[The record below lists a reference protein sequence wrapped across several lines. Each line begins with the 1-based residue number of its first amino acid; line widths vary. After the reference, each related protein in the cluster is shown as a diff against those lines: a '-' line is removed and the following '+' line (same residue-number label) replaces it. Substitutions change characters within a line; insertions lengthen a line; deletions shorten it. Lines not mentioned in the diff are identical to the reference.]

1 MPATAPTPPTALVPV
16 GRTRVKLLVFT
27 VLTGLAWLA
36 GMPGPTVA
44 ALALTSLA
52 IPLAVA
58 LGGGAGL
65 LRDLVRVPAR
75 TVTGSGVGHTP
86 EQGERFV
93 T

>member
-1 MPATAPTPPTALVPV
+1 MPSAARTPEIWPLPV
-16 GRTRVKLLVFT
+16 ARTRVKLLVFT
-27 VLTGLAWLA
+27 TLTVVAGLA

-44 ALALTSLA
+44 ALALISLA

-58 LGGGAGL
+58 LAGGAGL
-65 LRDLVRVPAR
+65 LRDLLGPPAR
-75 TVTGSGVGHTP
+75 PTPDCALGHTP